1 MERLG
6 SALQAPR
13 ASSPAAPAAPRD
25 GGPGQAAQQQL
36 APASGGG
43 GAEPSCALSRQL
55 ENLAKARQAVADRA
69 REIAN
74 LQARLESVRQRQERA
89 INQRTA
95 ALEALEAEAVRMG
108 VRVKFEI
115 NDKP

>member
-1 MERLG
+1 
-6 SALQAPR
+6 
-13 ASSPAAPAAPRD
+13 
-25 GGPGQAAQQQL
+25 
-36 APASGGG
+36 
-43 GAEPSCALSRQL
+43 
-55 ENLAKARQAVADRA
+55 
-69 REIAN
+69 
-74 LQARLESVRQRQERA
+74 LESVRQRQERA